1 MSTDQAEA
9 ESLTIDE
16 APAPEPAAPAR
27 GVDDFLADLDE
38 VLATSTAPTIP
49 APAPAAEPAP
59 EPEAAA
65 TMPDVDRAL
74 DVADPDTDIAPAA
87 APAPVP
93 AAPAKDWWNDVYRDD
108 AADVDTF
115 TGNIPAAAA
124 TPAPVATPPKPS
136 HAPDAPRDKD
146 DVDQADDQADE
157 DDDQAPAK
165 KWWSL
170 KKKFAADVQ
179 DDEADGDSDEDGDG
193 DEAAAPT
200 GKTGG
205 QFTAAVKNAGP
216 VGSRLKDGGLVNNP
230 RGRQVLFAGTAY
242 AMGWGLGW
250 DDRLT
255 DLMAHSAQYAIPVT
269 GCALG
274 AGVLGLAT
282 GTKGGGVVFVS
293 SLALIT
299 ALTMA
304 DPSRVVGGGVALGCQ
319 IAYRF
324 VRGWVGHYGG
334 TWPWKGVVWAAH
346 VPAATATVAFLLY
359 GTN

>member
-9 ESLTIDE
+9 ESPTVDE

-49 APAPAAEPAP
+49 SPAAEPDPAP
-59 EPEAAA
+59 DAAA

-74 DVADPDTDIAPAA
+74 DVAAPDADTAPAG

-115 TGNIPAAAA
+115 TGNLPAPAPA
-124 TPAPVATPPKPS
+124 PAPVATPPQPS
-136 HAPDAPRDKD
+136 QAPDTLGDEHED
-146 DVDQADDQADE
+146 DVDQADDAAGE
-157 DDDQAPAK
+157 DGDDQAPAK
-165 KWWSL
+165 KWWGV
-170 KKKFAADVQ
+170 KKKYADDVQ
-179 DDEADGDSDEDGDG
+179 DDEADDDGD
-193 DEAAAPT
+193 DQAPAPAE
-200 GKTGG
+200 KTGG

-216 VGSRLKDGGLVNNP
+216 VASRLKDGGLVNNR

-255 DLMAHSAQYAIPVT
+255 DLMAQSAHYAIPVT

-282 GTKGGGVVFVS
+282 GTKFGGVVFVS

-304 DPSRVVGGGVALGCQ
+304 DPARVVGGGVALGCQ

-324 VRGWVGHYGG
+324 VRGWVGHHGDK
-334 TWPWKGVVWAAH
+334 WPWKGVVWAAH
-346 VPAATATVAFLLY
+346 IPAATATVAFLLY

>member
-9 ESLTIDE
+9 ASSTVDE

-49 APAPAAEPAP
+49 APAAEPDP
-59 EPEAAA
+59 ESDAAA
-65 TMPDVDRAL
+65 TMPDVDLAL
-74 DVADPDTDIAPAA
+74 DVAGPAA
-87 APAPVP
+87 APTPAP
-93 AAPAKDWWNDVYRDD
+93 AAPAKDWWNDVYQDD
-108 AADVDTF
+108 AADQDTF
-115 TGNIPAAAA
+115 TGNIPAAAPA
-124 TPAPVATPPKPS
+124 PAPVATPPNPS
-136 HAPDAPRDKD
+136 HAPDALGDQDQD
-146 DVDQADDQADE
+146 DVDKAEDAADE
-157 DDDQAPAK
+157 DGDDQAPAK
-165 KWWSL
+165 KWWL
-170 KKKFAADVQ
+170 VKKKSADDVQ
-179 DDEADGDSDEDGDG
+179 DDEVDEDC
-193 DEAAAPT
+193 DEAPAPT

-216 VGSRLKDGGLVNNP
+216 VVHKSKGGGLVNNP

-255 DLMAHSAQYAIPVT
+255 DLMAQSAHYAIPVT

-282 GTKGGGVVFVS
+282 GTKFGGVVFVS
-293 SLALIT
+293 SLALLT

-304 DPSRVVGGGVALGCQ
+304 DPARVVGGGVAVGCH

-324 VRGWVGHYGG
+324 FRRWVGHYRDK
-334 TWPWKGVVWAAH
+334 WPWKGVVWAAH

>member
-9 ESLTIDE
+9 VSPTVDE
-16 APAPEPAAPAR
+16 VPAPEPTAPAR

-49 APAPAAEPAP
+49 APAPAPAAEPDP
-59 EPEAAA
+59 EPEAAEP
-65 TMPDVDRAL
+65 MPDVDRSL
-74 DVADPDTDIAPAA
+74 DVAGPDTDTTPAA
-87 APAPVP
+87 TPAPVP

-124 TPAPVATPPKPS
+124 APAPVATPPKPS
-136 HAPDAPRDKD
+136 HAPDALGDQD
-146 DVDQADDQADE
+146 DVDTVDDAADDDGDDE
-157 DDDQAPAK
+157 APAK
-165 KWWSL
+165 KWWWL
-170 KKKFAADVQ
+170 KTESADDVQ
-179 DDEADGDSDEDGDG
+179 DGDG
-193 DEAAAPT
+193 NEEKDAEPA

-216 VGSRLKDGGLVNNP
+216 VVSRLKDGGLVNNP
-230 RGRQVLFAGTAY
+230 RGRRIIFAGSAY

-274 AGVLGLAT
+274 AGVLGLAA

-304 DPSRVVGGGVALGCQ
+304 DPARVVGGGVALGCQ
-319 IAYRF
+319 IAYGF
-324 VRGWVGHYGG
+324 VRGWVGHHGG
-334 TWPWKGVVWAAH
+334 KWPWKGVVWAAH